1 MGRSP
6 GVPFYRRLMAALH
19 AALIILLF
27 SASAQAATQTFVL
40 GGTAYASDG
49 GPVGDGTN
57 ALSYPSGRTVYFSR
71 SDTLAPAN
79 VTINWN
85 GSHGSSSGKDRL
97 YCTSTGAATSNRL
110 SVESGLVPA
119 GSYGGAA
126 LFKTNITGLYFSL
139 TLRSFSAYALS
150 VTASTLPVVDGI
162 MHNVITVKDNG
173 HICSDTSSGGM
184 QYNSLGGLGFYAAIT
199 FYTDQTYTPVS
210 SKISLLKNGD
220 YHVRIWNENPGSGIK
235 SYYQNVTIDVS
246 AVSASEPTCT
256 TQPAASGSSVNGT
269 TVNLGSYSPNQII
282 RGAAAVP
289 FAINLAGCRGLR
301 NINVTLT
308 TTTPAS
314 NRTML
319 GNILTMNQAT
329 GVGVEISGVANGYSP
344 QMVLLPND
352 TTSVYSEQR
361 DTSGDDN
368 IYGTSENGKN
378 QSLTLNFLATL
389 KRDGNQKIGSGNFK
403 ANGIFTLDYP

>member
-1 MGRSP
+1 MSDYQDNQPAQQGGLSTQH
-6 GVPFYRRLMAALH
+6 VVE
-19 AALIILLF
+19 
-27 SASAQAATQTFVL
+27 SASGTTSPDNSNSGPASYVIFIVGIAVLALLLSTVL
-40 GGTAYASDG
+40 GF
-49 GPVGDGTN
+49 
-57 ALSYPSGRTVYFSR
+57 L
-71 SDTLAPAN
+71 
-79 VTINWN
+79 
-85 GSHGSSSGKDRL
+85 
-97 YCTSTGAATSNRL
+97 
-110 SVESGLVPA
+110 
-119 GSYGGAA
+119 
-126 LFKTNITGLYFSL
+126 
-139 TLRSFSAYALS
+139 
-150 VTASTLPVVDGI
+150 
-162 MHNVITVKDNG
+162 
-173 HICSDTSSGGM
+173 
-184 QYNSLGGLGFYAAIT
+184 AAIMP
-199 FYTDQTYTPVS
+199 YVMQE
-210 SKISLLKNGD
+210 I
-220 YHVRIWNENPGSGIK
+220 
-235 SYYQNVTIDVS
+235 
-246 AVSASEPTCT
+246 
-256 TQPAASGSSVNGT
+256 GSSVNGT

-308 TTTPAS
+308 TTALAS